1 MPLTVCASIPAL
13 SPSVIASEITSRQ
26 PIITELPM
34 SFREGAAAERY
45 HHKSTI
51 LTYLFGNKHTFSDTA
66 SDIDIFSSHRGDK
79 KIGELRLY
87 PLVTSHYYH

>member
-34 SFREGAAAERY
+34 SFREGAAERY
-45 HHKSTI
+45 HLKSTT
-51 LTYLFGNKHTFSDTA
+51 LTYLFGDKRTFSNTA
-66 SDIDIFSSHRGDK
+66 PDIYNLSSHCRDK